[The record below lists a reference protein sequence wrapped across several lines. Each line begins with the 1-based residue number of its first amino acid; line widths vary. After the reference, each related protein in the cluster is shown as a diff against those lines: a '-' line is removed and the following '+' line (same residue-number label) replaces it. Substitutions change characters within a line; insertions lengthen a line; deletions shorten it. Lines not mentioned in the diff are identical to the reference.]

1 VNAYATSGWTALG
14 DPTRR
19 AIFER
24 LVEHPRAVGELAD
37 GLPVSRPAV
46 SQHLK
51 VLKSA
56 GLVVDRQAGKQRIYQ
71 VDPDGLAVMRAELD
85 RFWNTTLTAYKAVVE
100 EPAKEI
106 LMSTQAATT
115 TSVRASI
122 VVEAPIERAF
132 QVFTSDFDSIKPR
145 EHNLLQVE
153 IAETVLEPRV
163 GGYIYDRGV
172 DGSECRWSRILAYEP
187 PHRLVFSWDISPHW
201 QVEPDP
207 AKTSEVE
214 VRFIAEAP
222 ERTRVEVEHRN
233 LDRHGEGW
241 EGVREGVASNEGWP
255 LYLQRYAKLLAP
267 EG

>member
-1 VNAYATSGWTALG
+1 VTSGWTALG

-24 LVEHPRAVGELAD
+24 LVEHPRAVTELAD
-37 GLPVSRPAV
+37 ELPVSRPAV

-51 VLKSA
+51 VLRSA
-56 GLVVDRQAGKQRIYQ
+56 GLVVDRQVGKQRIYQ
-71 VDPDGLAVMRAELD
+71 VDPDGLAALRAELD
-85 RFWNTTLTAYKAVVE
+85 RFWNRTLTAYKAVVE
-100 EPAKEI
+100 KPAKEI
-106 LMSTQAATT
+106 LMSTQAAAT
-115 TSVRASI
+115 TSARASI

-132 QVFTSDFDSIKPR
+132 GVFTSEFDSIKPH
-145 EHNLLQVE
+145 EHNLLQVP

-172 DGSECRWSRILAYEP
+172 DGSVCRWSRVLAYDP
-187 PHRLVFSWDISPHW
+187 PHRLVFSWDIGPTW
-201 QVEPDP
+201 QIEPDP

-222 ERTRVEVEHRN
+222 ERTRVEIEHRN

-241 EGVREGVASNEGWP
+241 EGVREGVAHDQGWP

>member
-1 VNAYATSGWTALG
+1 MNAYAISGWTALG

-24 LVEHPRAVGELAD
+24 LVERPRAVGELAN

-56 GLVVDRQAGKQRIYQ
+56 GLVVDRQAGKHRIYQ
-71 VDPDGLAVMRAELD
+71 VDPDGLVALRAELD
-85 RFWNTTLTAYKAVVE
+85 RFWNSTLTAYKAVVE
-100 EPAKEI
+100 KPAKEI
-106 LMSTQAATT
+106 LMSTQAEAT
-115 TSVRASI
+115 TSVQTSI

-132 QVFTSDFDSIKPR
+132 QVFTGEFDRIKPR

-153 IAETVLEPRV
+153 VAETVLEPHV

-172 DGSECRWSRILAYEP
+172 DGSECRWARMLAYEP
-187 PHRLVFSWDISPHW
+187 PHRLVFSWDIGPTW
-201 QVEPDP
+201 QIELDP

-241 EGVREGVASNEGWP
+241 ESVREGVASDQGWP